1 MKNELTAAA
10 SETKTGDSIAK
21 FILEVLSHHANA
33 DGLGSMSIC
42 LLAEYAELCVNTVK
56 CSIQIFEEIGLLE
69 SVEWCDPVAGDPL
82 TVVFQFSLEK
92 LGTDLSEEFIAALS
106 RDYRR
111 RCLERGRCV
120 SWETQAN
127 AYPATN
133 MVVYDLF

>member
-1 MKNELTAAA
+1 MKNELTASAW
-10 SETKTGDSIAK
+10 ETRPGDSIAK
-21 FILEVLSHHANA
+21 HILVLLSHHANA

-42 LLAEYAELCVNTVK
+42 LLAEYAELCVNTVR

-69 SVEWCDPVAGDPL
+69 RVEWCDPVAGVPL

-92 LGTDLSEEFIAALS
+92 LGSDLSEEFIAALS

-111 RCLERGRCV
+111 RCLERGRSA

-127 AYPATN
+127 ASPATN
-133 MVVYDLF
+133 RVVYDLF